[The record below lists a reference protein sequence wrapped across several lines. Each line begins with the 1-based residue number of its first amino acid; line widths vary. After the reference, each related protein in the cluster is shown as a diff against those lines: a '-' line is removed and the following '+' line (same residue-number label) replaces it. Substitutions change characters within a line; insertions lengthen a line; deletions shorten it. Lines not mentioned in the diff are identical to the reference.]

1 MYFVRHAV
9 VSSVF
14 RFSIWNNIHYFECIN
29 FIAVDNQPK
38 WSLNISEK
46 ISQIEVAFLEST
58 LEDQIIQYLELIFF
72 ITWTQYFVRITPC

>member
-14 RFSIWNNIHYFECIN
+14 RFSIRNNIHYFEGMK
-29 FIAVDNQPK
+29 FRAVDNQPK

-72 ITWTQYFVRITPC
+72 IS